1 MCLDV
6 HSVHQPEPP
15 ERVDDPVDER
25 RRDGHHDATA
35 GAQQVAASGDER
47 GALMI
52 GHVLEDGEERDDVVR
67 PAVAQ
72 ILGKAPAD
80 HARTRG
86 SIGIYPDRVAH
97 ATTRRSDERS
107 VRASDIE
114 QSPALWDVRQRLA
127 DPDPLNE
134 PVEWGHAA
142 CRAGTAAVA
151 REPSR
156 HSSATMA
163 TKKPIGTTT
172 LKVSSCLRT
181 AIP

>member
-1 MCLDV
+1 MRLDV
-6 HSVHQPEPP
+6 HPVHQPEPT
-15 ERVDDPVDER
+15 ERVDDAIDER
-25 RRDGHHDATA
+25 RGNGHHDAAA

-47 GALMI
+47 GALLI
-52 GHVLEDGEERDDVVR
+52 GHVLENGEERDDVVR

-72 ILGKAPAD
+72 VLGEAAAD
-80 HARTRG
+80 HARAGGR
-86 SIGIYPDRVAH
+86 IRIDPDRIAH
-97 ATTRRSDERS
+97 ATARRTYERP
-107 VRASDIE
+107 VRASDVE

-127 DPDPLNE
+127 DPDALDQ
-134 PVEWGHAA
+134 PVERCHAG

-156 HSSATMA
+156 QSSATMA
-163 TKKPIGTTT
+163 MKKPIGTTT